1 MSETLA
7 ERRSKRQ
14 FNLYKSSNQKI
25 ATRDDGWNSN
35 IWNRYLR
42 NRNYSEKNII
52 DIIENGSIE
61 SQIDLS
67 RCFFE
72 KGGFY
77 TQQILYYSTLLKY
90 VGILIPQTS
99 KGLPLSTPYI
109 QKKYENAMN
118 LIELLNLP
126 VLFTHIT
133 EKALVD
139 GTYYGVIQTNT
150 KQNLA
155 ILDLPALFCRSRFKD
170 IEGND
175 VIEFNVDY
183 FNTIQDLNARQYAL
197 NIYPDE
203 ISMYYDAW
211 KKNSSR
217 LDKWMII
224 PSEIGVC
231 FPFLNGRPFLLSIL
245 PAILNYTETVNLE
258 KERNL
263 EEIRKIIVQKIPH
276 NSSTNELVF
285 EPDEALDMH
294 EGTVEMLSG
303 NKNLSVLT
311 TYADVDAIVS
321 KSSSENANNSVERMF
336 ANIYGEAGIS
346 PQLFSSTGST
356 TLKSSIKK
364 DISLMM
370 RLVNKYSLFITNLV
384 NRFYANAN
392 VKFKYEILPVGEQ
405 NFDDYIKTQKELAS
419 LGYSWLI
426 PAIAQGFS
434 QKDLTNIKELEN
446 TYLNLKDLLIPLSS
460 SFTQSTVDKPEGGA
474 PPKEQENKA
483 SQTIANEKSLD
494 NTGGG

>member
-7 ERRSKRQ
+7 DRRKRQ

-25 ATRDDGWNSN
+25 ATHDDGWNSN

-42 NRNYSEKNII
+42 NRNYSEKDII

-67 RCFFE
+67 RCFFN

-77 TQQILYYSTLLKY
+77 TQQVLYYSTLLKY
-90 VGILIPQTS
+90 VGILIPQVS

-109 QKKYENAMN
+109 QKKYENAVN
-118 LIELLNLP
+118 LIERLNP
-126 VLFTHIT
+126 SVLFPHIT
-133 EKALVD
+133 EKTLVD
-139 GTYYGVIQTNT
+139 GTYYGVIQTNN
-150 KQNLA
+150 KQALA
-155 ILDLPALFCRSRFKD
+155 ILDLPSMYCRTRFKD
-170 IEGND
+170 IDGND
-175 VIEFNVDY
+175 VIELNMNY
-183 FNTIQDLNARQYAL
+183 FNTIQDENARQYAL
-197 NIYPDE
+197 NAYPEE
-203 ISMYYDAW
+203 ISMYYEAW
-211 KKNSSR
+211 KKNQSR
-217 LDKWMII
+217 LSQWMII
-224 PSEIGVC
+224 PSEISVC
-231 FPFLNGRPFLLSIL
+231 FSFLNGRPYLLSIL
-245 PAILNYTETVNLE
+245 PAVLNYTETVNLE

-321 KSSSENANNSVERMF
+321 KSSSETANNSVERMF
-336 ANIYGEAGIS
+336 TNIYGEAGIS

-370 RLVNKYSLFITNLV
+370 RLANKYSLFVTNLI
-384 NRFYANAN
+384 NRLHANSN
-392 VKFKYEILPVGEQ
+392 IKFKYEILPVGEQ
-405 NFDDYIKTQKELAS
+405 NLDDYVKTNKELAS
-419 LGYSWLI
+419 LGYSWLV

-434 QKDLTNIKELEN
+434 QKDLINIKELEN
-446 TYLNLKDLLIPLSS
+446 TYLNLQELLIPLSS
-460 SFTQSTVDKPEGGA
+460 SFTQSTKSDSEGGA
-474 PPKEQENKA
+474 PVKEQENKA
-483 SQTIANEKSLD
+483 AQTIANEESLD

>member
-7 ERRSKRQ
+7 DRRKRQ

-42 NRNYSEKNII
+42 NRNYSEKDII

-61 SQIDLS
+61 AQIDLS
-67 RCFFE
+67 RCFFN

-77 TQQILYYSTLLKY
+77 TQQVLYYSTLLKY
-90 VGILIPQTS
+90 VGILIPQVS

-109 QKKYENAMN
+109 QIKYENAMN
-118 LIELLNLP
+118 LIERLNP
-126 VLFTHIT
+126 SVLFPHIT
-133 EKALVD
+133 EKTLVD
-139 GTYYGVIQTNT
+139 GTYYGVIQTNN
-150 KQNLA
+150 KQSLA
-155 ILDLPALFCRSRFKD
+155 ILDLPSMYCRTRFKD
-170 IEGND
+170 IDGND
-175 VIEFNVDY
+175 VIELNMNY
-183 FNTIQDLNARQYAL
+183 FNTIQDENARQYAL
-197 NIYPDE
+197 NAYPEE
-203 ISMYYDAW
+203 ISMYYEAW
-211 KKNSSR
+211 KKNQSR
-217 LDKWMII
+217 LSQWMII
-224 PSEIGVC
+224 PSEISVC
-231 FPFLNGRPFLLSIL
+231 FSFLNGRPYLLSIL
-245 PAILNYTETVNLE
+245 PAVLNYTETVNLE

-321 KSSSENANNSVERMF
+321 KSSSETANNSVERMF
-336 ANIYGEAGIS
+336 TNIYGEAGIS

-370 RLVNKYSLFITNLV
+370 RLANKYSLFVTNLI
-384 NRFYANAN
+384 NRLYANSN
-392 VKFKYEILPVGEQ
+392 IKFKYEILPVGEQ
-405 NFDDYIKTQKELAS
+405 NLDDYVKTNKELAS
-419 LGYSWLI
+419 LGYSWLV

-434 QKDLTNIKELEN
+434 QKDLINIKELEN
-446 TYLNLKDLLIPLSS
+446 TYLNLQELLIPLSS
-460 SFTQSTVDKPEGGA
+460 SFTQSTKSDSEGGA
-474 PPKEQENKA
+474 PVKEQENKA
-483 SQTIANEKSLD
+483 AQTIANEESLD

>member
-7 ERRSKRQ
+7 DRRKRQ

-42 NRNYSEKNII
+42 NRNYSEKDII

-61 SQIDLS
+61 GQIDLS
-67 RCFFE
+67 RCFFN

-77 TQQILYYSTLLKY
+77 TQQVLYYSTLLKY
-90 VGILIPQTS
+90 VGILIPQVS

-118 LIELLNLP
+118 LIERLNP
-126 VLFTHIT
+126 SVLFPHIT
-133 EKALVD
+133 EKTLVD
-139 GTYYGVIQTNT
+139 GTYYGVIQTNN
-150 KQNLA
+150 KQTLA
-155 ILDLPALFCRSRFKD
+155 ILDLPSMYCRTRFKD
-170 IEGND
+170 IDGND
-175 VIEFNVDY
+175 VIELNMNY
-183 FNTIQDLNARQYAL
+183 FNTIQDENARQYAL
-197 NIYPDE
+197 NAYPEE
-203 ISMYYDAW
+203 ISMYYETW
-211 KKNSSR
+211 KKNQSR
-217 LDKWMII
+217 LSQWMII
-224 PSEIGVC
+224 PSEISVC
-231 FPFLNGRPFLLSIL
+231 FSFLNGRPYLLSIL
-245 PAILNYTETVNLE
+245 PAVLNYTETVNLE

-321 KSSSENANNSVERMF
+321 KSSSETANNSVERMF
-336 ANIYGEAGIS
+336 TNIYGEAGIS

-370 RLVNKYSLFITNLV
+370 RLANKYSLFVTNLI
-384 NRFYANAN
+384 NRLYANSN
-392 VKFKYEILPVGEQ
+392 IKFKYEILPVGEQ
-405 NFDDYIKTQKELAS
+405 NLDDYVKTNKELAS
-419 LGYSWLI
+419 LGYSWLV

-434 QKDLTNIKELEN
+434 QKDLINIKELEN
-446 TYLNLKDLLIPLSS
+446 TYLNLQELLIPLSS
-460 SFTQSTVDKPEGGA
+460 SFTQSTKSDSEGGA
-474 PPKEQENKA
+474 PVKEQENKA
-483 SQTIANEKSLD
+483 AQTIANEESLD